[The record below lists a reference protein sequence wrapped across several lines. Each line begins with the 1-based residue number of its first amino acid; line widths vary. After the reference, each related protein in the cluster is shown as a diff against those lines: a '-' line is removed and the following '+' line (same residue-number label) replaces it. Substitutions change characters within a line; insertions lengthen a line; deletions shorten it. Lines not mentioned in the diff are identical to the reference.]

1 MTKAR
6 KYSAYLITLSIA
18 ALLCWEGGL
27 TGEEFAGLVKI
38 ALTVFVAGNG
48 VEHVMS
54 AKKEGQND

>member
-1 MTKAR
+1 
-6 KYSAYLITLSIA
+6 LITLGIA

-54 AKKEGQND
+54 AKKEGQDD